1 MIVNKDFSLSSKII
15 IIMLILLFILFII
28 SKTHTSKR
36 KLTLRDFTNSAIQA
50 FFVIGEIITGINLI
64 YFWITEKIEPPHTL
78 IKPLHPILVAAL
90 LLIASG
96 SWIIYENLRK
106 LKR

>member
-1 MIVNKDFSLSSKII
+1 VNKDFSLSSKITI
-15 IIMLILLFILFII
+15 IVLILLFILFII
-28 SKTHTSKR
+28 TRACTLRK
-36 KLTLRDFTNSAIQA
+36 KLTWRDFTNSAIQA
-50 FFVIGEIITGINLI
+50 FFVVGEIITGINLI